1 MKKYGLRITGDQHR
15 QINALL
21 FPSDEHEAVVF
32 ALCGTLRTDNHYILT
47 VREIIAVPS
56 DYYLERTPNR
66 VRWMTEFLPDLLD
79 DAMKEKLALLKI
91 HSHPGGLKE
100 FSSFDDDADIDLFRS
115 VYGWFDDDLIHASAI
130 MTPDGELI
138 ARVITS
144 TGEFVPVNKIAVA
157 GDDLYFWFSG
167 GGGERLPAY
176 TQRHAQA
183 FGEGTAQTLRKLS
196 VAVVGCSG
204 TGSPVVEQLKRL
216 GVGRLVLVDPDRVEE
231 KNLNRILG
239 ATMDDARQGRFK
251 VDVLADEIARTGLGT
266 KVLPLPKNLHCS
278 DVIKAVAECD
288 VIFGCVD
295 SVDGRHLLNRLAVY
309 YLVPYFDVGVRLDAD
324 GQGGV
329 NQICGTVHYL
339 QADRSSL
346 LSRGVYTLEQ
356 LRAADLKRTSP
367 EVYQEQLQSK
377 YIIGVAEDRPAVI
390 SINMYFASLAV
401 NELLLRLH
409 RCRDDS
415 NADYAIHCISLTQG
429 AIYSDV
435 DNEPCSLLSRHV
447 GRGDVNP
454 LLNLPSLSG
463 ELLRGATQ

>member
-15 QINALL
+15 QIRAML
-21 FPSDEHEAVVF
+21 FPGDENESVVF
-32 ALCGTLRTDNHYILT
+32 ALCGSLRTDNHYILT
-47 VREIIAVPS
+47 VREVIAVPS
-56 DYYLERTPNR
+56 NCYLERTPSR
-66 VRWMTEFLPDLLD
+66 VRWITEFLPDLLD
-79 DAMKEKLALLKI
+79 KAMKEKLALLKI
-91 HSHPGGLKE
+91 HSHPGGLRA
-100 FSSFDDDADIDLFRS
+100 FSSTDDEADIDLFRS
-115 VYGWFDDDLIHASAI
+115 VYGWFDNDFIHASAI
-130 MTPDGELI
+130 MMPDGELI

-144 TGEFVPVNKIAVA
+144 TGQLILISKIAVA

-167 GGGERLPAY
+167 EECETLPAY
-176 TQRHAQA
+176 TQA

-266 KVLPLPKNLHCS
+266 EVLPLPENLHS
-278 DVIKAVAECD
+278 LDVIKAVAECD

-309 YLVPYFDVGVRLDAD
+309 YLNPFFDIGVRLDAD
-324 GQGGV
+324 GNGSV

-346 LSRGVYTLEQ
+346 LSRGVYTLDQ
-356 LRAADLKRTSP
+356 LRSADLKRTSP

-377 YIIGVAEDRPAVI
+377 YIVGIAEDRPAVI

-401 NELLLRLH
+401 NEFLLRLH

-429 AIYSDV
+429 ATYSDV
-435 DNEPCSLLSRHV
+435 DDEPCSVLSRHV

-463 ELLRGATQ
+463 ELLKGATG

>member
-1 MKKYGLRITGDQHR
+1 MKKYGLRLTGDQHR
-15 QINALL
+15 QISAML
-21 FPSDEHEAVVF
+21 FPGDENEAVVF
-32 ALCGTLRTDNHYILT
+32 ALCGTLRTDNHHILT
-47 VREIIAVPS
+47 VREIVSVPS
-56 DYYLERTPNR
+56 DCYLERTTNR

-79 DAMKEKLALLKI
+79 KAMQEKLALLKI
-91 HSHPGGLKE
+91 HSHPGGLKD
-100 FSSFDDDADIDLFRS
+100 FSGFDDETDIDLFRS
-115 VYGWFDDDLIHASAI
+115 VYGWFDDDIIHASAI

-138 ARVITS
+138 ARVITP
-144 TGEFVPVNKIAVA
+144 TGQFIPVSKIAVA

-167 GGGERLPAY
+167 EERETLPAY

-183 FGEGTAQTLRKLS
+183 FGEGTAQTLRQLS

-239 ATMDDARQGRFK
+239 ATMEDAQQGRFK

-266 KVLPLPKNLHCS
+266 EVLPLPKNLHS
-278 DVIKAVAECD
+278 PDVVKAVAECD

-309 YLVPYFDVGVRLDAD
+309 YLNPFFDVGIRLDAD
-324 GQGGV
+324 GNGSV

-367 EVYQEQLQSK
+367 EAYQEQLQSK
-377 YIIGVAEDRPAVI
+377 YIIGVAADRPAVI
-390 SINMYFASLAV
+390 SINMHFASLAV
-401 NELLLRLH
+401 NEFLLRLH

-415 NADYAIHCISLTQG
+415 NADYAIHCLSLTQG

-435 DNEPCSLLSRHV
+435 DNEPCSVFSRHV

-454 LLNLPSLSG
+454 LLNLPSLSE
-463 ELLRGATQ
+463 ELLGGGTR

>member
-15 QINALL
+15 QINAML
-21 FPSDEHEAVVF
+21 FPGDENESVVF
-32 ALCGTLRTDNHYILT
+32 ALCGTLRADNHYILT
-47 VREIIAVPS
+47 VRDVIAVPT
-56 DYYLERTPNR
+56 DCYLERTPNR
-66 VRWMTEFLPDLLD
+66 VHWMTEFLPDLLD
-79 DAMKEKLALLKI
+79 KAMKEKLAILKI
-91 HSHPGGLKE
+91 HSHPGGMRE
-100 FSSFDDDADIDLFRS
+100 FSSFDDEADIDLFRS
-115 VYGWFDDDLIHASAI
+115 VYGWFDDGLIHASAI
-130 MTPDGELI
+130 MTLDGELI
-138 ARVITS
+138 ARVIIP
-144 TGEFVPVNKIAVA
+144 TGQFVPVSKIAVA
-157 GDDLYFWFSG
+157 GDDLSFWFSG
-167 GGGERLPAY
+167 EECETLPAY

-216 GVGRLVLVDPDRVEE
+216 GIGRLVLVDPDRVEE

-239 ATMDDARQGRFK
+239 ATMEDAQQGRFK

-266 KVLPLPKNLHCS
+266 EVLPLPENLHS
-278 DVIKAVAECD
+278 ADIINAVAECD

-324 GQGGV
+324 GNGGV
-329 NQICGTVHYL
+329 SQICGTVHYL

-367 EVYQEQLQSK
+367 EAYQEQLQSK

-401 NELLLRLH
+401 NEFLLRLH
-409 RCRDDS
+409 RCRDDT

-435 DNEPCSLLSRHV
+435 DNEPCSVFSRHV
-447 GRGDVNP
+447 GRGHVNP
-454 LLNLPSLSG
+454 LLNLPSLSE
-463 ELLRGATQ
+463 ELLGGGTQ